1 MVISVSWPPEQ
12 ARAGLR
18 TLGRTNVRPVEAERG
33 DDLGMRNPPRW
44 RAVARPA
51 LAGLAPAGLALMAVA
66 VLPPVETLARRYLV
80 VESVQFCLLSMAGP
94 ALIVLGAPWRLL
106 RLSRGQA
113 EEPGGR
119 PDQARTHRGPADRLA
134 ARRLDRPSF
143 AMAMGFGVWWVG
155 VCVFWRLPPV
165 LDALARHPTLIVA
178 ELATLSPAG
187 VALWLELV
195 NSRPLTPRVSRP
207 RRAAIAAL
215 AMWSTWAIAFV
226 LGFASGPVVHA
237 YDGAGSSLSAVAD
250 QELAA
255 FVLWLAAACCFVP
268 VIFVALLTWLRDG
281 ADSGEEPAR
290 SGVRGWGR
298 PPGERSRSSAGQ
310 AGR

>member
-1 MVISVSWPPEQ
+1 MV
-12 ARAGLR
+12 
-18 TLGRTNVRPVEAERG
+18 
-33 DDLGMRNPPRW
+33 
-44 RAVARPA
+44 
-51 LAGLAPAGLALMAVA
+51 
-66 VLPPVETLARRYLV
+66 PPVETLARQYLF

-113 EEPGGR
+113 REPGGR
-119 PDQARTHRGPADRLA
+119 LDQAGAHRGPADRLA

-143 AMAMGFGVWWVG
+143 ARAMGFGVWWVG
-155 VCVFWRLPPV
+155 VCVCWRLPPV
-165 LDALARHPTLIVA
+165 LDALARHPALILA
-178 ELATLSPAG
+178 ELAMLSPAG
-187 VALWLELV
+187 VGLWLELV
-195 NSRPLTPRVSRP
+195 NSPPMMPRVSRP

-215 AMWSTWAIAFV
+215 AMWSTWAIAFI
-226 LGFASGPVVHA
+226 LGFARGPVVHA
-237 YDGAGSSLSAVAD
+237 YDGAGSSLATVAD

-281 ADSGEEPAR
+281 ADSGEEPAS

-298 PPGERSRSSAGQ
+298 PPRARSRSSAGQ
-310 AGR
+310 ARR

>member
-1 MVISVSWPPEQ
+1 
-12 ARAGLR
+12 
-18 TLGRTNVRPVEAERG
+18 
-33 DDLGMRNPPRW
+33 MRNPPRW

-66 VLPPVETLARRYLV
+66 MVPPVETLARQYLF

-106 RLSRGQA
+106 RLSRGQTTKPA
-113 EEPGGR
+113 DR
-119 PDQARTHRGPADRLA
+119 PDQAGTHRGLADRLA

-143 AMAMGFGVWWVG
+143 ARAMGFGVWWVG
-155 VCVFWRLPPV
+155 VCVCWRLPPV
-165 LDALARHPTLIVA
+165 LDAVARHPALILA
-178 ELATLSPAG
+178 ELATLSPTG
-187 VALWLELV
+187 LGLWLELV
-195 NSRPLTPRVSRP
+195 SSPPMMPRVSRP

-215 AMWSTWAIAFV
+215 AMWSTWAIAFI
-226 LGFASGPVVHA
+226 LGFATGPVVHA

-298 PPGERSRSSAGQ
+298 PPRERSRSSAGQ
-310 AGR
+310 ARW